1 LSKLLLPPPEFKL
14 SPTLKLIHLF
24 HLNNAIRLRI
34 DKRVDDVVDTA

>member
-1 LSKLLLPPPEFKL
+1 LFELPLRPTEFKS

-24 HLNNAIRLRI
+24 HLNNAVRLLI